1 MTVEST
7 PSRRLKILY
16 HHRTRSRDGQSV
28 HIDELI
34 GALRALGHEVVVV
47 EPQRVQ
53 ATKSSLKKTLI
64 PKIVYELM
72 ELAYSAVEYRRLAE
86 AVRAHRPDALYQR
99 ANVLM
104 LSGVWIARR
113 FKLPYLLEVNAPI
126 AAERSKYGGMALPAL
141 AAWSERVMWRAADRV
156 LPVTEVL
163 ASLVVA
169 AGVPRA
175 RISVIPN
182 GVDRSRFQ
190 VLDETAAK
198 RRLGLDGRLVLG
210 FVGFIREWH
219 RLDRVIALLAEAA
232 TLSDAHLLI
241 VGDGPVRAALEA
253 TARELGVAERVT
265 ITGIIE
271 RDQVA
276 GYIAGFDIALQP
288 EVVAYASPLKLFEYM
303 ALGRA
308 IVAPDAPNIREIVTN
323 GVDCLLFDPEQPD
336 GLAQALQRLA
346 GDAALRERLG
356 RAAIAKLAERRLTW
370 RDNAVKV
377 AALAAGDTAEPD
389 AVALRPA

>member
-1 MTVEST
+1 MTLEQL
-7 PSRRLKILY
+7 PSRHLKLLY

-53 ATKSSLKKTLI
+53 ATKSSLKKTFI

-86 AVRAHRPDALYQR
+86 AVRTHRPDALYQR

-104 LSGVWIARR
+104 LSGVWLARR
-113 FKLPYLLEVNAPI
+113 FRLPYLLEVNAPI

-141 AAWSERVMWRAADRV
+141 AAWTERVMWRAADRV

-163 ASLVVA
+163 ADLVA
-169 AGVPRA
+169 ASGVPRA

-190 VLDETAAK
+190 AMDGPTAK
-198 RRLGLDGRLVLG
+198 QRLGLDRKLVLG

-219 RLDRVIALLAEAA
+219 RLDRVIALLAEAG
-232 TLSDAHLLI
+232 TLQNAHLLI

-253 TARELGVAERVT
+253 TARGLGVSDRVT
-265 ITGIIE
+265 ITGVIE

-276 GYIAGFDIALQP
+276 GYISAFDIALQP

-308 IVAPDAPNIREIVTN
+308 IVAPDAPNIREIVTD
-323 GVDCLLFDPEQPD
+323 GIDCLLFDPEQPD
-336 GLAQALQRLA
+336 GLAAALHRLA
-346 GDAALRERLG
+346 GDAGLRERLG
-356 RAAIAKLAERRLTW
+356 HGAIAKIAERRLTW
-370 RDNAVKV
+370 RDNAIKV
-377 AALAAGDTAEPD
+377 AALAAEGPAEPD
-389 AVALRPA
+389 MIALRPA